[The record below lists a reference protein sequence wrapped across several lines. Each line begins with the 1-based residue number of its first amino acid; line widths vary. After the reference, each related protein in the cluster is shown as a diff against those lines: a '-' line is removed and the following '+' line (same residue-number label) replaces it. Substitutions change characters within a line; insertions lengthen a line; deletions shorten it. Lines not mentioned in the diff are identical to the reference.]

1 MLDAMAKNAAVFEPK
16 EVEVLTAAFALALSK
31 CGVTRDADADAA
43 EKTELACLVHNLGR
57 TRLKLGKG
65 LRNSADAAK
74 LADEAADIMGYM
86 KNAQDIKIDA
96 YVSPRNADR
105 DITIFPTDLRA
116 PPTTAFRKI

>member
-16 EVEVLTAAFALALSK
+16 EVEVLTAAFSLALSK
-31 CGVTRDADADAA
+31 CGVTREADPA